1 MATTYENVLEKFYDA
16 NGDLHI
22 LYPKTKAEQVIGIEN
37 YDQVISD
44 TTSNWNSQR
53 TLVSKKNII
62 YVYTDHLSKTVDGK
76 TVYIPGVKIGDG
88 KAYLIDLPFTD
99 TITMDHINNSGIHVT
114 QNEKNFWNNK
124 IRCYMDSVSGT
135 RLIFTTE

>member
-22 LYPKTKAEQVIGIEN
+22 LYPKTKAEQVIGIED

-62 YVYTDHLSKTVDGK
+62 YVYTDHLSKIVDGK